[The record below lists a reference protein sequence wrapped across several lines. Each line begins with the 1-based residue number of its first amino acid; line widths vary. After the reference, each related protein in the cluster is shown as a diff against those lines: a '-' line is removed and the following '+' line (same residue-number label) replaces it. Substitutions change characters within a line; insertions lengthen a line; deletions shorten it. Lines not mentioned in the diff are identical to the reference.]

1 MLLTPAGTTLRAAVL
16 GAECK
21 GSLFAI
27 SFLLT
32 LPKCLVQTKPCA
44 SVCMH
49 TQCLHTCVHMLTHT
63 RTHIPVLAH
72 SKIHFFL
79 SVWYNTFAPQVSC
92 FGLCTMVL
100 RSPVT
105 AWPSRKLYFQSTLP
119 TSNTNIRRAGTRSS
133 LVPSAPAA
141 HPLLAVLPR
150 CFLLL
155 ALRLLPILQDKV
167 T

>member
-1 MLLTPAGTTLRAAVL
+1 MQLVFVD
-16 GAECK
+16 
-21 GSLFAI
+21 FA
-27 SFLLT
+27 
-32 LPKCLVQTKPCA
+32 KMPCPNKTM
-44 SVCMH
+44 CE
-49 TQCLHTCVHMLTHT
+49 CVHAHTVLTHMCAHAHT
-63 RTHIPVLAH
+63 HTHTHIPALAH

-100 RSPVT
+100 LSPVT
-105 AWPSRKLYFQSTLP
+105 ARPSRKLYFQSTLP
-119 TSNTNIRRAGTRSS
+119 TSNTNVRRAGTRSS

-155 ALRLLPILQDKV
+155 ALRLLPILQNKV